1 MNSTTGSI
9 GNFQIQQTVI
19 FKSGSGAP
27 FNGIAPSPAS
37 SLGNS
42 FDPEGIVVH
51 PVTGNLVVSDE
62 YGASVYEFTRGGDLV
77 RKYVTPENIKP
88 TTSPGVYNYGPDAN
102 SAGRR
107 INRGF
112 EGLAIS
118 PDGRY
123 VFAMLQSAMVNEGGA
138 NGVFARIVKF
148 DTGTGLAVAQYAY
161 KMKGSSQGRG
171 ISALVA
177 INDHEFLV
185 LERNNRGLGSGAE
198 LTPQNKKVFKIDL
211 TGAADVGDIVLDN
224 AFAGAAVTCDVG
236 GFSNCLVMNRT
247 AASVLSWQPASPERA
262 SSSSQA
268 FSTRTRRAPPIWRA
282 TLRQC
287 PSQRRMPC
295 WRPGSGCSA
304 GTRGVRG
311 AAERRVLTALS
322 ASALDTPTPLGEPDQ
337 TRALEQLPDGR
348 FLAVEDEKATPFS
361 AFSLDAAGR
370 LRITELKTSCLILQQ
385 RRALRISNAW
395 RSMDRTF
402 SMRSPRSREPMK
414 GANRGLARSPCGSA
428 SNGDRLVDGR
438 VVRGLRKGLTDRH
451 PALARAAAV
460 RDVKNKSGLNIESV
474 DVSPDHQ
481 QLLIGFRG
489 PLVDGCAVVARV
501 GSLPDLFEGGEPD
514 VGGKL
519 ELLDLDGAGIRSIAF
534 VPWLGA

>member
-236 GFSNCLVMNRT
+236 GFSNCLVMN
-247 AASVLSWQPASPERA
+247 PN
-262 SSSSQA
+262 
-268 FSTRTRRAPPIWRA
+268 
-282 TLRQC
+282 
-287 PSQRRMPC
+287 
-295 WRPGSGCSA
+295 GS
-304 GTRGVRG
+304 
-311 AAERRVLTALS
+311 
-322 ASALDTPTPLGEPDQ
+322 LG
-337 TRALEQLPDGR
+337 
-348 FLAVEDEKATPFS
+348 
-361 AFSLDAAGR
+361 
-370 LRITELKTSCLILQQ
+370 
-385 RRALRISNAW
+385 
-395 RSMDRTF
+395 
-402 SMRSPRSREPMK
+402 
-414 GANRGLARSPCGSA
+414 
-428 SNGDRLVDGR
+428 
-438 VVRGLRKGLTDRH
+438 
-451 PALARAAAV
+451 
-460 RDVKNKSGLNIESV
+460 
-474 DVSPDHQ
+474 
-481 QLLIGFRG
+481 
-489 PLVDGCAVVARV
+489 AVVAAGFTGEGFILIPGVLHAYKASAADLAGYAAPVPEPETYALLAAGLGLLGWHARCSRRSGAKGPYRAVRV
-501 GSLPDLFEGGEPD
+501 RSRYADPSWRARPD
-514 VGGKL
+514 
-519 ELLDLDGAGIRSIAF
+519 AGPRA
-534 VPWLGA
+534 VA